1 MTEPPTNAVT
11 GSRALLASAACAVL
25 LSAAPGA
32 QAAPLTLYAAGSLNA
47 ALTTVASDFTA
58 ATGTPVATTFQ
69 ASGTIRTEIEAGTR
83 PDVFASADTGNPA
96 TLQAEGL
103 AGPVVNF
110 ASNQVV
116 AVVRGNEGVTTANLL
131 ATILNPSVRVGTST
145 PIYDPLGDY
154 TEQVFA
160 DADALDP
167 GAKATLDAKA
177 QRLVAGPTSPTVP
190 AGQNS
195 VVYFLDTT
203 NATDV
208 FFQYYTSAIAA
219 VALDPSLAIVD
230 LPGNLAVSAEYGE
243 TVISGAQQPGAT
255 ALENYLLSPTAQAVL
270 AANGFGPP
278 TSAAVPEPA
287 SMAVLAMALAGVAA
301 ARRRRSSRGGSRE
314 A

>member
-1 MTEPPTNAVT
+1 MTAPPANAAT
-11 GSRALLASAACAVL
+11 RPRALLASAACAVL

-32 QAAPLTLYAAGSLNA
+32 QATPLSLYGAGSLNA
-47 ALTTVASDFTA
+47 ALTTVAHDFTA
-58 ATGTPVATTFQ
+58 ATGTPVTTTFQ
-69 ASGTIRTEIEAGTR
+69 PSGTIRTEIEAGTR

-110 ASNQVV
+110 ASNQLV
-116 AVVRGNEGVTTANLL
+116 AVVRSNEGVTSANLL
-131 ATILNPSVRVGTST
+131 TTLLNPTVRVGTST
-145 PIYDPLGDY
+145 PVYDPLGDY

-177 QRLVAGPTSPTVP
+177 QRLVAGPASPPVP
-190 AGQNS
+190 AGQNAL
-195 VVYFLDTT
+195 VYFLDTT
-203 NATDV
+203 DTTDV
-208 FFQYYTSAIAA
+208 FLEYYTSAVAA
-219 VALDPSLAIVD
+219 VALDPNLAIVD
-230 LPGNLAVSAEYGE
+230 LPSNLAVSAEYGE
-243 TVISGAQQPGAT
+243 TIINGAQEPGAT

-278 TSAAVPEPA
+278 APAAVPEPA
-287 SMAVLAMALAGVAA
+287 SMAVLGMALAGVAA
-301 ARRRRSSRGGSRE
+301 ARRRGSPKGRSQE

>member
-1 MTEPPTNAVT
+1 MTAITFS
-11 GSRALLASAACAVL
+11 GSAGIRATFLASAAFAVL
-25 LSAAPGA
+25 LAAQTT
-32 QAAPLTLYAAGSLNA
+32 QAAALTLDAAGSLST

-58 ATGTPVATTFQ
+58 VTGTPVTTSFQ
-69 ASGTIRTEIEAGTR
+69 PSGTIAQEIEAGAR

-96 TLQAEGL
+96 ALQAAGL

-110 ASNQVV
+110 ASNSIV
-116 AVVRGNEGVTTANLL
+116 AVVRANEGVTSANLL
-131 ATILNPSVRVGTST
+131 STLLNPSVRVGTST
-145 PIYDPLGDY
+145 PVYDPLGDY

-177 QRLVAGPTSPTVP
+177 QRLIAGPTSPPVP
-190 AGQNS
+190 TGQNAI
-195 VVYFLDTT
+195 VYFLDTT
-203 NATDV
+203 DTTDV
-208 FFQYYTSAIAA
+208 FLQYYTSAIAA

-230 LPGNLAVSAEYGE
+230 LPANLAVSAEYGE
-243 TVISGAQQPGAT
+243 TIINGAQEPGAT

-278 TSAAVPEPA
+278 APVPEPA
-287 SMAVLAMALAGVAA
+287 SVAVLGLALAGLLAV
-301 ARRRRSSRGGSRE
+301 RRRL